1 MVERQDIYATLV
13 RFFEGAKW
21 KFHVSK
27 EQRSVTL
34 VFDGKNGP
42 WTTHVKAFDD
52 DQQVGVYGIL
62 PFTIEPEKRSAA
74 AELITR
80 ANFGL
85 VIGNFEMDFSDG
97 EVRYKTS
104 IDVEGDRLSD
114 VLLLQLIAANLSIV
128 DTYLP
133 AFLALVARTITPSD
147 ALALVE
153 C

>member
-1 MVERQDIYATLV
+1 MGDKQDIYATLV

-21 KFHVSK
+21 KFQSSA

-34 VFDGKNGP
+34 VFDGKHGP

-62 PFTIEPEKRSAA
+62 PFTIESERRLAA

-85 VIGNFEMDFSDG
+85 VIGNFEMDFADG

-104 IDVEGDRLSD
+104 LDVEGDRLSD
-114 VLLLQLIAANLSIV
+114 VLLLQLIHANLSIV

-133 AFLALVARTITPSD
+133 AFVAFAAKPMTPSD

-153 C
+153 